1 MSAYK
6 PISAERADVLRAK
19 RIYGIWY
26 GAALGLA
33 FSLFAWGIDAYLL
46 SRTNSLYPWLK
57 LIGGV
62 IPSMIIGGLAGW
74 FSARS
79 NRPIFAVLI
88 WAVASSA
95 FAWLTVMLPL
105 QIAPRLLALFEPG
118 IRELLHYEYFAG
130 FSSRIGVAF
139 IWIAIFVTIAG
150 ILQLPLSDSAVFST
164 SLMGKFSPML
174 ISLIL
179 MGISGTIID
188 GLNNEL
194 LRSPVQSMN
203 ATIQFYLDHQGK
215 EVDLGESRKMH
226 LGSLRAVQDT
236 ITPTRSLIV
245 SGYDEYLQEV
255 MVLVKFDSAWVECK
269 VFYNQP
275 LDCKQIIEGAP

>member
-164 SLMGKFSPML
+164 SIMGKFSPML

>member
-215 EVDLGESRKMH
+215 EVDLAESRKMH